1 MMTER
6 VRAYFHEHGD
16 AFAAF
21 TRALVTEETP
31 STRPEAQEPVFR
43 RLAEAFDA
51 LGYETLRLPGRETG
65 GQLYARPRR
74 RARGAPSQLLLGHCD
89 TVWPLGTLRVMPC
102 ERRDGVLRGPGVF
115 DMKAGLAMIVFA
127 LRALDALGLTPTVTP
142 LVFVNS
148 DEEIGSFESQ
158 ARLER
163 LARVSDRALVL
174 EPALGPSGKIKT
186 RRKGTGDFE
195 IVIRGKAAHAGLAPE
210 EGRSAI
216 LELTYVVQ
224 KLFALND
231 PATGVTVNVGTLEG
245 GTRANVIAAESRMR
259 VDVRVPTREDAARV
273 EAAIRS
279 LKPTTPGVTLEI
291 RGGMERLPLEQTP
304 RNRALWLRYR
314 ALGEAAGVTLE
325 ESLAGGA
332 SDGNFTSLHTA
343 TLDGLGAV
351 GDGAHAR
358 HEFIDLDRTLER
370 AMLLTLLL
378 MEPPLRSP
386 NPRNAGVLASSKP
399 EVSG

>member
-1 MMTER
+1 MTER
-6 VRAYFHEHGD
+6 VRAFFHEHRD
-16 AFAAF
+16 DFLAF
-21 TRALVTEETP
+21 TQALVTAESP
-31 STRPEAQEPVFR
+31 STRPETQEPVL
-43 RLAEAFDA
+43 RLIAEALDA
-51 LGYETLRLPGRETG
+51 LGYATLRLPGHKTG

-74 RARGAPSQLLLGHCD
+74 RMRGAPSQLLLGHCD
-89 TVWPLGTLRVMPC
+89 TVWPLGTLAEMPFV
-102 ERRDGVLRGPGVF
+102 RRDGIVRGPGVF

-127 LRALDALGLTPTVTP
+127 LRALDTLGLAPAVTP

-158 ARLER
+158 TRLER

-195 IVIRGKAAHAGLAPE
+195 IVVRGKAAHAGLAPE

-231 PATGVTVNVGTLEG
+231 PATGVTVNVGTIEG
-245 GTRANVIAAESRMR
+245 GTRANVIAAESRIR
-259 VDVRVPTREDAARV
+259 VDVRVPTREDAVRV

-279 LKPTTPGVTLEI
+279 LKPTTPGVTLEVH
-291 RGGMERLPLEQTP
+291 GGMERLPMEPTP

-314 ALGEAAGVTLE
+314 ALAEAAGVPVE
-325 ESLAGGA
+325 EGLAGGA
-332 SDGNFTSLHTA
+332 SDGNFTSLYTA

-358 HEFIDLDRTLER
+358 HEHIDLDRTLER
-370 AMLLTLLL
+370 AVLLTLLL
-378 MEPPLRSP
+378 MEPPIQGAEARQADARAEITP
-386 NPRNAGVLASSKP
+386 
-399 EVSG
+399 

>member
-1 MMTER
+1 MTER
-6 VRAYFHEHGD
+6 VRAFFHEHRD
-16 AFAAF
+16 EFIAF
-21 TRALVTEETP
+21 TRALVLEESP
-31 STRPEAQEPVFR
+31 STRPEAQAPVLGL
-43 RLAEAFDA
+43 LAGAFEALAF
-51 LGYETLRLPGRETG
+51 ETLWLPGRTTG
-65 GQLYARPRR
+65 GQLYARPRM
-74 RARGAPSQLLLGHCD
+74 RARGAPRQLLLGHCD
-89 TVWPLGTLRVMPC
+89 TVWPLGTLAEMPF
-102 ERRDGVLRGPGVF
+102 ERRDGMVRGPGVF

-127 LRALDALGLTPTVTP
+127 LRALRALALTPPVTP

-195 IVIRGKAAHAGLAPE
+195 IVVRGKAAHAGLAPE

-245 GTRANVIAAESRMR
+245 GTRANVIAAESRIR
-259 VDVRVPTREDAARV
+259 VDVRVPAREDAARV
-273 EAAIRS
+273 ETAIRS
-279 LKPTTPGVTLEI
+279 LQPTTPGVTLEV
-291 RGGMERLPLEQTP
+291 RGGMERLPMEPTP

-314 ALGEAAGVTLE
+314 ALAEAAGVPVE
-325 ESLAGGA
+325 EGLAGGA
-332 SDGNFTSLHTA
+332 SDGNFTSRYTA

-378 MEPPLRSP
+378 MEPPLQSP
-386 NPRNAGVLASSKP
+386 PPRNAGVLASSRP
-399 EVSG
+399 EGSE

>member
-1 MMTER
+1 MTER
-6 VRAYFHEHGD
+6 VRAFFHEHGD
-16 AFAAF
+16 AFEAF
-21 TRALVTEETP
+21 TRALVTEESP
-31 STRPEAQEPVFR
+31 STRPEAQEPVLR

-51 LGYETLRLPGRETG
+51 LGYETLRLPGRKTG

-74 RARGAPSQLLLGHCD
+74 RARGAPRQLLLGHCD
-89 TVWPLGTLRVMPC
+89 TVWPLGTLREMPC

-127 LRALDALGLTPTVTP
+127 LRALRTLGLTPAVTP

-195 IVIRGKAAHAGLAPE
+195 IVVRGKAAHAGLAPE

-245 GTRANVIAAESRMR
+245 GTRANVIAAESRIR

-291 RGGMERLPLEQTP
+291 RGGMERLPMEQTP

-314 ALGEAAGVTLE
+314 ALAEAAGVPVE
-325 ESLAGGA
+325 EGLAGGA

-358 HEFIDLDRTLER
+358 HEHIDLDRTLER

-378 MEPPLRSP
+378 MEPPLQP
-386 NPRNAGVLASSKP
+386 APPRNAAALASSKLD
-399 EVSG
+399 VSG